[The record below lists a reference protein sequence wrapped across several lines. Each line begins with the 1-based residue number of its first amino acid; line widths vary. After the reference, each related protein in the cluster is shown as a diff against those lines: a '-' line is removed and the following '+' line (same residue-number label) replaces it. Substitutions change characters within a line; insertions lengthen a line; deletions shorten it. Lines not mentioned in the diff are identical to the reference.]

1 MKITISVI
9 VTILSAL
16 ALQICQAQ
24 NKKADK
30 LYDKGVEA
38 YNSENFRAADSLFGL
53 SAEIQPN
60 RDVFYNLAIVKNKLG
75 DQCGS
80 CKYLELAGNLGDDK
94 AYELFKKHCI
104 VKDSIVFGNPA
115 FYCLS
120 KQTFCQEDIS
130 FNFYKRGR
138 EGADSIVLLKNDSLI
153 TKEYIMSPMF
163 NIDENIDTVIFS
175 WNEIQ
180 PEFPGGEYALME
192 FLAHN
197 IKYPIYA
204 RENNIQ
210 GTVYLS
216 FVIEPDGKITNIKVV
231 QGIGGGC
238 DEEAIRVISLMPD
251 WKPGSQLGKP
261 VRVQFNFPIRFIIDA
276 PMY

>member
-1 MKITISVI
+1 MKSILVI
-9 VTILSAL
+9 VAVIATFF
-16 ALQICQAQ
+16 CMAQ

-60 RDVFYNLAIVKNKLG
+60 RDVYYNLAIVKNKLG
-75 DQCGS
+75 DQCES
-80 CKYLELAGNLGDDK
+80 CRYLEMAGNLGDDK
-94 AYELFKKHCI
+94 SVELFNKHCI

-115 FYCLS
+115 YYCLS
-120 KQTFCQEDIS
+120 EQTFCQDDIS

-153 TKEYIMSPMF
+153 TKEYIMSSMF
-163 NIDENIDTVIFS
+163 NIENHIDTVVIS
-175 WNEIQ
+175 LNEIQ
-180 PEFPGGEYALME
+180 PEFPGGADALME
-192 FLAHN
+192 FLARN
-197 IKYPIYA
+197 IKYPVYA

-210 GTVYLS
+210 GTVY
-216 FVIEPDGKITNIKVV
+216 VTYVVEPDGKVTNVKVI

-238 DEEAIRVISLMPD
+238 DEEAIRVVSIMPQ
-251 WKPGSQLGKP
+251 WKPGMQLNKP
-261 VRVQFNFPIRFIIDA
+261 VRVQFTLPIRFILSY
-276 PMY
+276 PSY

>member
-1 MKITISVI
+1 MKSVL
-9 VTILSAL
+9 VFAAL
-16 ALQICQAQ
+16 IASFICMSQ

-38 YNSENFRAADSLFGL
+38 YNSENYRAADSLFGL

-60 RDVFYNLAIVKNKLG
+60 RDVYYNLAIVKNKLG
-75 DQCGS
+75 DQCES
-80 CKYLELAGNLGDDK
+80 CRYLELAGNLGDDK
-94 AYELFKKHCI
+94 ASELFKKHCI

-115 FYCLS
+115 YYCLS
-120 KQTFCQEDIS
+120 EQTFCQDDIS

-138 EGADSIVLLKNDSLI
+138 EGADSIVILKQDSLI

-163 NIDENIDTVIFS
+163 NIEETIDSVVIS
-175 WNEIQ
+175 LNEEQ
-180 PEFPGGEYALME
+180 PEFPGGEDALMY
-192 FLAHN
+192 FLARN

-204 RENNIQ
+204 RENDIQ

-216 FVIEPDGKITNIKVV
+216 FIIEPDGKITNIKVV

-238 DEEAIRVISLMPD
+238 DEEAVRVVSIMPQ
-251 WKPGSQLGKP
+251 WKPGKQLNKP
-261 VRVQFNFPIRFIIDA
+261 VRVQFNLPIRFILSY
-276 PMY
+276 PTY